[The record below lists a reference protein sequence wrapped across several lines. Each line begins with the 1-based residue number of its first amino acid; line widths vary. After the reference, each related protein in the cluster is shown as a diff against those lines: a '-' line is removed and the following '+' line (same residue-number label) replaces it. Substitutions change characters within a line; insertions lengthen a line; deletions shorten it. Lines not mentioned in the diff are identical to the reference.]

1 MPASLAVV
9 ADDAATCT
17 RCALATGRTNVVF
30 GMGDPR
36 SDLMFI
42 GEGPGA
48 EEDKQGLPFVGRS
61 GQLLDRLMAEEIG
74 LTRDRVYIANVVK
87 CRPPNNRDPLP
98 DEIEACRPYLEAQ
111 LELIAP
117 KVVVT
122 LGNFAGKLLLQS
134 KDGHH
139 QAAGPQL
146 PLRRRRAGAHRAPRL
161 RAPGRRRADGPDAG
175 RPRAGQAGPRRRRLP
190 ARHHTHRDGPMIFAR
205 TTSAEETKALAAA
218 LAELARPGDL
228 LLLAG
233 DLGAGKTAFT
243 QGYGAALGVD
253 DLITS
258 PTFTLVNSYEGRL
271 ELNHLD
277 VYRLEALAEVLD
289 LGVPEM
295 LDEGGV
301 TVIEWGDSVSPALPA
316 DYLEIRFSFTEGDD
330 DERILELVPV
340 GPRWAA
346 RTRAVATAVAPWIQE
361 DPSC

>member
-1 MPASLAVV
+1 
-9 ADDAATCT
+9 
-17 RCALATGRTNVVF
+17 
-30 GMGDPR
+30 
-36 SDLMFI
+36 
-42 GEGPGA
+42 
-48 EEDKQGLPFVGRS
+48 
-61 GQLLDRLMAEEIG
+61 
-74 LTRDRVYIANVVK
+74 
-87 CRPPNNRDPLP
+87 
-98 DEIEACRPYLEAQ
+98 
-111 LELIAP
+111 
-117 KVVVT
+117 
-122 LGNFAGKLLLQS
+122 
-134 KDGHH
+134 
-139 QAAGPQL
+139 
-146 PLRRRRAGAHRAPRL
+146 
-161 RAPGRRRADGPDAG
+161 
-175 RPRAGQAGPRRRRLP
+175 
-190 ARHHTHRDGPMIFAR
+190 MIFAR

-258 PTFTLVNSYEGRL
+258 PTYTLVHNYEGRL

-289 LGVPEM
+289 HGVPEM

-316 DYLEIRFSFTEGDD
+316 DYLEVRFSFTEGDD